1 MNADKNGSQILKMLE
16 AESGGFGGEKAGTD
30 GVSARTNEGVSSLLG
45 KENPIAVMWASDD
58 LCTEGIRKS

>member
-1 MNADKNGSQILKMLE
+1 MPE

-45 KENPIAVMWASDD
+45 KENPIGAMWASDD